1 MLAINSSEIIILL
14 LFSQTVEK
22 FFSKEI
28 KYLVSNKREAR
39 YMRCLRQNSS
49 VPDLGQ
55 SSPQPCSDMHQDSS
69 NRDTVKKR
77 CLDQTDT
84 VSFFFVAATTV
95 KICYPKA
102 RSKLKIFYNIG
113 IWNHFSLFFCS
124 WSEVGGRPCWR
135 K

>member
-1 MLAINSSEIIILL
+1 MKSLKNSNLAFTAFL
-14 LFSQTVEK
+14 QTVEK

-55 SSPQPCSDMHQDSS
+55 SSPQPCSDLHPGRS
-69 NRDTVKKR
+69 NRDNIKKR

-84 VSFFFVAATTV
+84 VS
-95 KICYPKA
+95 YPSYYSEEMLS
-102 RSKLKIFYNIG
+102 RSSF
-113 IWNHFSLFFCS
+113 
-124 WSEVGGRPCWR
+124 
-135 K
+135 